1 MGYRVGMQ
9 CFESRELAQDYVLSQ
24 VPPLLTENAV
34 IHPVK
39 SGSSW
44 IYQGQIVE
52 LSFPECSAV
61 EQIQLGALLA
71 APVIVLAGLVFA
83 FRGAIWLVNHISKD
97 DGGGD
102 D

>member
-34 IHPVK
+34 ISPVK

-44 IYQGQIVE
+44 IYQGHIVE
-52 LSFPECSAV
+52 LSFPECSQV

-83 FRGAIWLVNHISKD
+83 YRGAIKLIEYLGKAEDND
-97 DGGGD
+97 
-102 D
+102 